1 MNQER
6 GKSPIYREVQQFR
19 QVWIWVIVSALA
31 ALVWYAAVTQLIL
44 HRPFGGVPMPVI
56 PLVVFWFIFGIGLPA
71 LFYLGRLVTEV
82 RDDGIYICFFPFH
95 RTSRIAFTEVKQSQ
109 VRTCRRTGKA
119 YNVSGDRGVQI
130 EFSNGS
136 RLFIGSQRAEELWRA
151 IQVEHGAQEGETA

>member
-19 QVWIWVIVSALA
+19 QVWIWVVISALA

-71 LFYLGRLVTEV
+71 LFYLAR
-82 RDDGIYICFFPFH
+82 
-95 RTSRIAFTEVKQSQ
+95 
-109 VRTCRRTGKA
+109 
-119 YNVSGDRGVQI
+119 
-130 EFSNGS
+130 
-136 RLFIGSQRAEELWRA
+136 
-151 IQVEHGAQEGETA
+151 